1 MTDDICRYLKAIE
14 DIMQQLASLKE
25 QITSY
30 EEQITLHEEQIAL
43 LEKRCQTLRK
53 DIRDSIDDLKSMY
66 TKDSTNIENCFMELC
81 HRRYGLDPADFTTAP
96 IAQ

>member
-30 EEQITLHEEQIAL
+30 EEQITLHKEQIAL

-53 DIRDSIDDLKSMY
+53 DIRESIDDLKLRYMENSI
-66 TKDSTNIENCFMELC
+66 KIEDCFEKLC
-81 HRRYGLDPADFTTAP
+81 KKHGLDPADFTTAP